1 MFTDGNIGRT
11 YTRSSSTPI
20 RLTGEDY
27 YGSQSVPVVIL
38 VGPDTT
44 GFPEIFAASM
54 QVDGRALVIG
64 QSTPG
69 LIEGAE
75 TFLLPDGSELTLATI
90 SFATSDGRQIGLTG
104 VVPDV
109 ILDSLWEAQNPQN
122 DPLLAA
128 ALDLIST
135 MEP

>member
-1 MFTDGNIGRT
+1 
-11 YTRSSSTPI
+11 
-20 RLTGEDY
+20 
-27 YGSQSVPVVIL
+27 
-38 VGPDTT
+38 
-44 GFPEIFAASM
+44 
-54 QVDGRALVIG
+54 LVIG
-64 QSTPG
+64 QPTPG

-90 SFATSDGRQIGLTG
+90 TFATSDGRQIGLTG
-104 VVPDV
+104 VAPDV